1 MFDATAFALLA
12 VFFFSLNLVLM
23 RKSLMKVD
31 LIKATFIVILVGIPI
46 LLVSCILDG
55 DFSHLYLLDVS
66 TIVYLAFAGI
76 LEFAVGR
83 TLQYSSARLVG
94 ASRANA
100 LSSTSAIYAVVFA
113 ILFLTEAVLIK
124 IVFALVLIG
133 LGSWLILLSTACF
146 EDKGKGQ
153 GYSLKGIALGLACGA
168 VWGATPIFVSVG
180 VLAAKSALLSIFIST
195 VFAAVSYYALLVGT
209 RKNRDF
215 RSIGKPY
222 IGYLVL
228 AGALV
233 CLAQICHYYALS
245 LAKVSYVEPLIGI
258 QPLITLLLS
267 LILVRSIE
275 KINGK
280 MVAGMLLTLV
290 GIYFIVF
297 T

>member
-1 MFDATAFALLA
+1 MFDAATFALLA

-46 LLVSCILDG
+46 LLVSCVLNG
-55 DFSHLYLLDVS
+55 DFSHLYPLDVS
-66 TIVYLAFAGI
+66 TIIYLALAGI

-113 ILFLTEAVLIK
+113 TLFLNEAVLIK
-124 IVFALVLIG
+124 IVSVLVLIG
-133 LGSWLILLSTACF
+133 LGSWLILLSTAHF

-168 VWGATPIFVSVG
+168 MWGATAIFIRVG
-180 VLAAKSALLSIFIST
+180 VTAAKSALLAIFIST
-195 VFAAVSYYALLVGT
+195 VFAAISYYPLLVRT

-215 RSIGKPY
+215 RSINKPY

-233 CLAQICHYYALS
+233 CLAQIFYYYALS
-245 LAKVSYVEPLIGI
+245 LAKVSYVEPFMEI
-258 QPLITLLLS
+258 QPLVTLLLS
-267 LILVRSIE
+267 LILIRSIE

-280 MVAGMLLTLV
+280 MVAGILLTLV
-290 GIYFIVF
+290 GVYFLVF